1 MKRKPTALKFTDA
14 EIDGTSLKEHTK
26 GEKPKEPQSPDPSK
40 KAHRRKKRAAE
51 NHSKQAKSRNASRFC
66 IRSPAL
72 GKEDSLG
79 CSADKARRAYLRF
92 EEERV
97 KKPSKLHHVV
107 KHIPADTVIS
117 SVRSQLKEDSEDNV
131 GTESVDTAI
140 GAAQAVIRLSLD
152 SKRSKEFKDNRS
164 SEYSGERIGSSHSS
178 GKNPD
183 TSSDSRS
190 SSSTH
195 SRQKASIKKDYAR
208 KAKDNADNAK
218 SASEKASKTAFRI
231 RNGVRKIAEYIKTHK
246 EVLGIIAVMALL
258 AVLMLGVAS
267 SCSVFVQSGVSGLG
281 VSTYPSKDEDML
293 SAEESYKSLEEALNQ
308 EIRDYEL
315 THAYDEYIYDLDEI
329 GHDPYVLISALT
341 AVYGGEWTISEASG
355 LIQTIF
361 DSQYVLTENVVT
373 ETRYTTDY
381 VTEYQWVWNGYW
393 GQYVLTPVTTEVQV
407 PYDYYICTVTL
418 ESKDLD
424 EVVTEIMT
432 DEQKAVYLIY
442 IEMKGNRPDLF
453 E

>member
-26 GEKPKEPQSPDPSK
+26 GEKAPKEKEIDPSK
-40 KAHRRKKRAAE
+40 KVHRRKKRAAKE
-51 NHSKQAKSRNASRFC
+51 YSKQAKA
-66 IRSPAL
+66 A
-72 GKEDSLG
+72 
-79 CSADKARRAYLRF
+79 ALRF
-92 EEERV
+92 EEERA

-117 SVRSQLKEDSEDNV
+117 SVRSQLKEDNEDNV
-131 GTESVDTAI
+131 GTESVDSAI
-140 GAAQAVIRLSLD
+140 GMAQAVSRLSHD

-164 SEYSGERIGSSHSS
+164 SEYSGSRSDNTAHDGSRSGSASS
-178 GKNPD
+178 GSTD
-183 TSSDSRS
+183 SSPK
-190 SSSTH
+190 
-195 SRQKASIKKDYAR
+195 SRQKASIKKDYAK

-218 SASEKASKTAFRI
+218 SASEKASKTASKI

-246 EVLGIIAVMALL
+246 EILGIIAFIALL
-258 AVLMLGVAS
+258 AVLMLGLAS

-308 EIRDYEL
+308 EIQNYEL

>member
-14 EIDGTSLKEHTK
+14 EIDGTSLKEHSK
-26 GEKPKEPQSPDPSK
+26 SEKPKEPQAPDPSK
-40 KAHRRKKRAAE
+40 KAHRRKKRAAV
-51 NHSKQAKSRNASRFC
+51 NHSKQAKA
-66 IRSPAL
+66 A
-72 GKEDSLG
+72 
-79 CSADKARRAYLRF
+79 ALRF
-92 EEERV
+92 EEERA
-97 KKPSKLHHVV
+97 KKPSKLTHTA
-107 KHIPADTVIS
+107 KSLPTDITVSTI
-117 SVRSQLKEDSEDNV
+117 RSNLREDSEDNV
-131 GTESVDTAI
+131 ETESVDSALGT
-140 GAAQAVIRLSLD
+140 AQAVSRLSHD
-152 SKRSKEFKDNRS
+152 SKRSKELKDNRN
-164 SEYSGERIGSSHSS
+164 SEY
-178 GKNPD
+178 
-183 TSSDSRS
+183 TSSRSGNTAQNGDRSGSASGGSTDSS
-190 SSSTH
+190 PK
-195 SRQKASIKKDYAR
+195 SRQKASIKKDYAK

-218 SASEKASKTAFRI
+218 SASEKASKTASKI
-231 RNGVRKIAEYIKTHK
+231 RNEVRKIAEYIKTHK
-246 EVLGIIAVMALL
+246 EILGIIAFIALL

-293 SAEESYKSLEEALNQ
+293 SAESHYSALEEALNQ
-308 EIRDYEL
+308 EIQDYEL
-315 THAYDEYIYDLDEI
+315 THSYDEYIYDLDEI

-341 AVYGGEWTISEASG
+341 AIYGGEWTVAEASG
-355 LIQTIF
+355 LIQSIF

-418 ESKDLD
+418 ESKDLE
-424 EVVTEIMT
+424 EVVTEMMT
-432 DEQKAVYLIY
+432 DEQELVYLIY

>member
-14 EIDGTSLKEHTK
+14 EIDGTSLKEHSK
-26 GEKPKEPQSPDPSK
+26 SEKPKELKPPDPSK
-40 KAHRRKKRAAE
+40 KAHRRKKRAAV
-51 NHSKQAKSRNASRFC
+51 NHSKQAKA
-66 IRSPAL
+66 A
-72 GKEDSLG
+72 
-79 CSADKARRAYLRF
+79 ALRF
-92 EEERV
+92 EEERA
-97 KKPSKLHHVV
+97 KKPSKLSHDI

-117 SVRSQLKEDSEDNV
+117 SVRSQLKEDSEDNSGV
-131 GTESVDTAI
+131 NSVDSAI
-140 GAAQAVIRLSLD
+140 GTAQAVSRLSLD

-164 SEYSGERIGSSHSS
+164 SEY
-178 GKNPD
+178 
-183 TSSDSRS
+183 TSSRSGNTVRDGNTDSS
-190 SSSTH
+190 PK
-195 SRQKASIKKDYAR
+195 SRQKASIKKDYAK

-218 SASEKASKTAFRI
+218 SASETASKTASKI

-246 EVLGIIAVMALL
+246 EVLGIIAVIALL

-315 THAYDEYIYDLDEI
+315 THAYDEYIYDLDEM

-381 VTEYQWVWNGYW
+381 VTNYQWVWNGYW

-418 ESKDLD
+418 ETKDLE
-424 EVVTEIMT
+424 EVVTEMMT

-453 E
+453 NE

>member
-26 GEKPKEPQSPDPSK
+26 GEKPKELKAPDPSK
-40 KAHRRKKRAAE
+40 RAHRRKKRAAV

-92 EEERV
+92 EEERA
-97 KKPSKLHHVV
+97 KKPSKLNHAV
-107 KHIPADTVIS
+107 KKLPNETAIS
-117 SVRSQLKEDSEDNV
+117 MLRSNIQSESEDNSEV
-131 GTESVDTAI
+131 QAVDTAL
-140 GAAQAVIRLSLD
+140 GAVQTINQLSHD
-152 SKRSKEFKDNRS
+152 SKRSKEFEDNRS
-164 SEYSGERIGSSHSS
+164 SEYSS
-178 GKNPD
+178 
-183 TSSDSRS
+183 SRS
-190 SSSTH
+190 SNTVRDGDTYSSPK
-195 SRQKASIKKDYAR
+195 SRQKASIKKDYAK

-218 SASEKASKTAFRI
+218 SASEKASKTASKI
-231 RNGVRKIAEYIKTHK
+231 RNEVKKIAEYIKTHK
-246 EVLGIIAVMALL
+246 EILGVIAVIALL

-293 SAEESYKSLEEALNQ
+293 SAESHYSALEEALNQ
-308 EIRDYEL
+308 EIQDYEL
-315 THAYDEYIYDLDEI
+315 THSYDEYIYDLDEI

-341 AVYGGEWTISEASG
+341 AVYGGEWTAEDVSD

-361 DSQYVLTENVVT
+361 EAQYVLTENVVT

-418 ESKDLD
+418 ESKDLE
-424 EVVTEIMT
+424 EVVTEMMT
-432 DEQKAVYLIY
+432 DEQELVYLIY

-453 E
+453 NE